1 MSETMMLRG
10 WWHRNKAA
18 LVSHTVLLPV
28 AVAQLLLFAW
38 MVSTALKQRSEV
50 FSLIPQW
57 LPKTPVFS
65 NFLEAWR
72 AAPFADYY
80 RNTVIVTCGLVLVQ
94 LVTMTLAAYAFGRLT
109 FPGRDALFVLFLV
122 QLMIPPQSLILPNY
136 LTVKALGLLDTR
148 LAIAMPYF
156 GTAFGTFLLRQT
168 FKSVPRE
175 LEHAARI
182 DGCGHLR
189 FLWHVLVPLARPT
202 LFAFALVSIVSHWN
216 DFFWPLIVTDTA
228 KSRTLTIGLAMLE
241 KQVESG
247 GEWTIMMAA
256 TLIVI
261 LPPMLVFL
269 VFQRQFIQSFMHS
282 GLKG

>member
-1 MSETMMLRG
+1 MLRSWRRRKG
-10 WWHRNKAA
+10 A
-18 LVSHTVLLPV
+18 LLSHAVLLPLT
-28 AVAQLLLFAW
+28 AAQMFLFFW
-38 MVSTALKQRSEV
+38 MVSTSLKSRTEV
-50 FSLIPQW
+50 FSLTPQW
-57 LPKTPVFS
+57 WPKKLMFS
-65 NFLEAWR
+65 NFVEAWA
-72 AAPFADYY
+72 AAPFGDYY
-80 RNTVIVTCGLVLVQ
+80 RNTILVTLGLVVVQ
-94 LVTMTLAAYAFGRLT
+94 LFTMTLAAYAFGRLR
-109 FPGRDALFVLFLV
+109 FRGRNTLFVLFLV
-122 QLMIPPQSLILPNY
+122 QLMIPLQSLIVPNY
-136 LTVKALGLLDTR
+136 LTIRALGLLDTR

-175 LEHAARI
+175 LEDAARI

-202 LFAFALVSIVSHWN
+202 LIAFTIISLVSHWN

-228 KSRTLTIGLAMLE
+228 RSRTLTIGLAMLE

-256 TLIVI
+256 ALIVI
-261 LPPMLVFL
+261 LPLTLVFL
-269 VFQRQFIQSFMHS
+269 VFQRQFIQSFMYS

>member
-1 MSETMMLRG
+1 MSMLRSWRRRKG
-10 WWHRNKAA
+10 A
-18 LVSHTVLLPV
+18 LLSHAVLLPLT
-28 AVAQLLLFAW
+28 AAQMFLFFW
-38 MVSTALKQRSEV
+38 MVSTSLKSRTEV
-50 FSLIPQW
+50 FSLTPQW
-57 LPKTPVFS
+57 WPKKLMFS
-65 NFLEAWR
+65 NFVEAWA
-72 AAPFADYY
+72 AAPFGDYY
-80 RNTVIVTCGLVLVQ
+80 RNTILVTLGLVVVQ
-94 LVTMTLAAYAFGRLT
+94 LFTMTLAAYAFGRLR
-109 FPGRDALFVLFLV
+109 FRGRDTLFVLLLV
-122 QLMIPPQSLILPNY
+122 QLMIPLQSLIVPNY
-136 LTVKALGLLDTR
+136 LTIRALGLLDTR

-168 FKSVPRE
+168 FKSVPRD
-175 LEHAARI
+175 LGDAARI

-202 LFAFALVSIVSHWN
+202 LIAFTIISLVSHWN

-261 LPPMLVFL
+261 LPLTLVFL
-269 VFQRQFIQSFMHS
+269 VFQRQFIQSFMYS

>member
-1 MSETMMLRG
+1 MRVWWSKHRG
-10 WWHRNKAA
+10 AV
-18 LVSHTVLLPV
+18 VSHGVLLPI
-28 AVAQLLLFAW
+28 ALAQLGLFGW
-38 MVSTALKQRSEV
+38 MLSTSLKHRTEV

-65 NFLEAWR
+65 NFVEAWT
-72 AAPFADYY
+72 AAPFAAYY
-80 RNTVIVTCGLVLVQ
+80 RNTIVVTSGLVLVQ
-94 LVTMTLAAYAFGRLT
+94 LITMTLAAYAFARMR
-109 FPGRDALFVLFLV
+109 FPGRDILFVLFLV

-136 LTVKALGLLDTR
+136 LTVKAMGLLDTR

-168 FKSVPRE
+168 FKTVPRE

-241 KQVESG
+241 KQVENG

-261 LPPMLVFL
+261 LPPTLAFL

>member
-1 MSETMMLRG
+1 MRA
-10 WWHRNKAA
+10 WWYKHKGA
-18 LVSHTVLLPV
+18 LVSHAVLLPLT
-28 AVAQLLLFAW
+28 VAQLGLFGW
-38 MVSTALKQRSEV
+38 MISTSLKQRTEV
-50 FSLIPQW
+50 FSLAPQW
-57 LPKTPVFS
+57 LPKSPVFS
-65 NFLEAWR
+65 NFPEAWA
-72 AAPFADYY
+72 AAPFAEYY
-80 RNTVIVTCGLVLVQ
+80 RNTIVVTSGLVLVQ
-94 LVTMTLAAYAFGRLT
+94 LVTMTLAAYAFGRLR
-109 FPGRDALFVLFLV
+109 FPGRDVLFVLFLV

-168 FKSVPRE
+168 FKTVPRE

-189 FLWHVLVPLARPT
+189 FLWHVLLPLARPT

-261 LPPMLVFL
+261 LPPTLAFL

>member
-1 MSETMMLRG
+1 MLRSWRRRKG
-10 WWHRNKAA
+10 A
-18 LVSHTVLLPV
+18 LLSHAVLLPLT
-28 AVAQLLLFAW
+28 AAQMFLFFW
-38 MVSTALKQRSEV
+38 MVSTSLKSRTEV
-50 FSLIPQW
+50 FSLTPQW
-57 LPKTPVFS
+57 WPKKLMFS
-65 NFLEAWR
+65 NFVEAWA
-72 AAPFADYY
+72 AAPFGDYY
-80 RNTVIVTCGLVLVQ
+80 RNTILVTLGLVVVQ
-94 LVTMTLAAYAFGRLT
+94 LFTMTLAAYAFGRLR
-109 FPGRDALFVLFLV
+109 FRGRDTLFVLLLV
-122 QLMIPPQSLILPNY
+122 QLMIPLQSLIVPNY
-136 LTVKALGLLDTR
+136 LTIRALGLLDTR

-168 FKSVPRE
+168 FKSVPRD
-175 LEHAARI
+175 LGDAARI

-202 LFAFALVSIVSHWN
+202 LIAFTIISLVSHWN

-261 LPPMLVFL
+261 LPLTLVFL
-269 VFQRQFIQSFMHS
+269 VFQRQFIQSFMYS